1 MITYENEMFRDNII
15 AHDLKV
21 MQLNLVL
28 GSDCGFWGNGCSPN
42 ELRIFWLGVLISAA
56 L

>member
-21 MQLNLVL
+21 MQLRFGEVIVDFGETDVHPTSFVYF
-28 GSDCGFWGNGCSPN
+28 GSVF
-42 ELRIFWLGVLISAA
+42 
-56 L
+56 